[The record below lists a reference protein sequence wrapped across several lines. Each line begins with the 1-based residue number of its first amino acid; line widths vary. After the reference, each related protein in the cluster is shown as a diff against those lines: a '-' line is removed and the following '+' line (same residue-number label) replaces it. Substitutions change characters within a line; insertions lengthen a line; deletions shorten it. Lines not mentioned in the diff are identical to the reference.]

1 MTLRGGTI
9 NMFIQTSGLKSKE
22 GLTIYVVDC
31 NEIMVTAGLETFN
44 MQGTIIV
51 NHLPKNLSLNLK
63 LPKRIDV
70 KVEVLFGVTQ
80 IFLKSL

>member
-1 MTLRGGTI
+1 
-9 NMFIQTSGLKSKE
+9 MFIQTSGLKSKE

-63 LPKRIDV
+63 LPKRY
-70 KVEVLFGVTQ
+70 VTKD
-80 IFLKSL
+80 IKI